1 MSIEQELKRIAD
13 VLEKVG
19 GEIATIG
26 TSKPAPTRRKK
37 AVKKAAEKTVEEG
50 EVALTIET
58 TTVEKEDDLGIDL
71 GLDTETEACDPKV
84 YTEEDVRAAAKTL
97 VAASGKGDRGGYIAA
112 QETIAKYADSVHNIK
127 VEEREEVINKLLKRA
142 SEWK

>member
-19 GEIATIG
+19 VEVATIG
-26 TSKPAPTRRKK
+26 AAKPVTKTRKK
-37 AVKKAAEKTVEEG
+37 AAKKVEKVD
-50 EVALTIET
+50 ET
-58 TTVEKEDDLGIDL
+58 TTEVAGEKTEGDDLGIDL

-84 YTEEDVRAAAKTL
+84 FTEEDVRAAAKTL
-97 VAASGKGDRGGYIAA
+97 VAASGKGDRGGYKAA
-112 QETIAKYADSVHNIK
+112 QELIGQYADSVHNIA
-127 VEEREEVINKLLKRA
+127 VEKREEVINKLLKRA